1 MLLGSRLFLGVT
13 VAAAGPLLASL
24 IGDLFPASERAR
36 IYGYILTGE
45 LAGSGFGFLVSGN
58 VAGFLSWRWSFWVL
72 ALPAWA
78 LAWLIHRHLRE
89 PERGA
94 QVDGGSAAGDRLA
107 FQAVREAGIEPDP
120 DLVLHRDPRSVSLWE
135 AVRYVVRIRTNVI
148 LILVSAA
155 SYFFLG
161 GLQTFGVIFVR
172 RDYGLGQSAATSVLA
187 LLGIGAVIGVLLGG
201 RLADRLLRRGRLEA
215 RILVAAVAITAAAAL
230 ALPPF
235 LGNWP
240 LLLAMPLFIVATA
253 FLTAGNP
260 PLDAAR
266 LDVVPSGLWG
276 RAESIRTVLR
286 SLAIASAPLLVGLFA
301 DLLGDEGGEGLRL
314 TFTLMLLP
322 LGASGLVLLWARRSY
337 PTDVATALAAE
348 G

>member
-1 MLLGSRLFLGVT
+1 MIVGLLAAVLALQAADLATVGAVGAELERAFGLDHLELALLAAIASLLAAATTLPFGALADRLPRVRLLTAVVALWGVATTIAGLAGSFGVLLGSRLFLGVT

-94 QVDGGSAAGDRLA
+94 QVAGAA
-107 FQAVREAGIEPDP
+107 
-120 DLVLHRDPRSVSLWE
+120 
-135 AVRYVVRIRTNVI
+135 
-148 LILVSAA
+148 
-155 SYFFLG
+155 
-161 GLQTFGVIFVR
+161 
-172 RDYGLGQSAATSVLA
+172 
-187 LLGIGAVIGVLLGG
+187 GAVIGVLLGG
-201 RLADRLLRRGRLEA
+201 RLADRLLRHGRLDA